1 MNFTSLN
8 LWWFTWIIELW
19 NKYLQEFYMINSLWM
34 VVMRSMKDW
43 SDDDKL
49 VHAYG
54 NTFMKSPKIFP
65 FSTSSADLIHACI
78 DIRKQ
83 WL

>member
-1 MNFTSLN
+1 
-8 LWWFTWIIELW
+8 
-19 NKYLQEFYMINSLWM
+19 M